1 MLYQSQTLELRKQ
14 KCQITHAPVLDD
26 PKDHL
31 QTWGENGLYFLS
43 HNFQMWVYLDSR
55 RKLFFFWGH
64 DWEEYQALPQIIPTW
79 HKWWSHHMHLALWTL
94 SALWHCIITS
104 HIGSRKRMKQTIKI
118 AVDRMSFIKT
128 NNSRIEINAIKPCP
142 RFHSLIFFY
151 LVLLPFSSSSFH
163 TEVNITKGLL
173 QSCYLAILRLQD
185 FINTEGLNQRSFFKK
200 HPVLTFEV
208 LKRGKKCYYL
218 K

>member
-1 MLYQSQTLELRKQ
+1 MTPRTIFKHEEKMVFIFSLTTF
-14 KCQITHAPVLDD
+14 KCECIWTV
-26 PKDHL
+26 
-31 QTWGENGLYFLS
+31 GGNYFS
-43 HNFQMWVYLDSR
+43 SGAMTG
-55 RKLFFFWGH
+55 K
-64 DWEEYQALPQIIPTW
+64 EYQALPQIIPTW